1 MRKHSE
7 LSSISLPLSTT
18 DPLSISDILR
28 TPLPEAARIDR
39 FLIRSGILFTRH
51 LVVQIE
57 GLDTIVTSNDPFILV
72 ANHSQRLE
80 AIMLPA
86 LVAFHR
92 KGNFIE
98 FLSDWNFH
106 LIPGIGFLFRRART
120 IPVGIKPARPK
131 FLNYFKRFI
140 VRGVHGFA
148 FAKTRLQAGASI
160 GIFPEGTVNR
170 NPRELLRG
178 QLGAARLAIE
188 TGVPLIP
195 VGIRFPEHQHG
206 NKIPDVAPLSIH
218 IGTPIYPPKIEN
230 PERSDLLALHHTMMQ
245 QISILSHKHWHPQS
259 SRRTSYDKLTNQ
271 D

>member
-1 MRKHSE
+1 VRRNFE
-7 LSSISLPLSTT
+7 QTGISRP
-18 DPLSISDILR
+18 DPSAPVLRISDILR

-39 FLIRSGILFTRH
+39 FLIRGGILLTRH
-51 LVVQIE
+51 LVVQMDGFDAIA
-57 GLDTIVTSNDPFILV
+57 TTNDPFILV

-86 LVAFHR
+86 LIAFHR

-120 IPVGIKPARPK
+120 IPVGIKPAKPK

-140 VRGVHGFA
+140 LRGEHGFT
-148 FAKTRLQAGASI
+148 FAKTRLQAGGSI

-195 VGIRFPEHQHG
+195 VGIRFPEHQNG

-218 IGTPIYPPKIEN
+218 IGTPIYPPKIER
-230 PERSDLLALHHTMMQ
+230 PERSDLLALHQTMMH

-259 SRRTSYDKLTNQ
+259 SRRTSYDNFTK
-271 D
+271 